1 MGKKEKQTTC
11 PICNKKL
18 SFLKATLK
26 DGVKVCSK
34 HVAIEAGI
42 LSNDVVK
49 QSTVEDIKEQIRLK
63 QESQEQFEKEVDT
76 FVPTKQIGNF
86 IAFDD
91 NQKKWATLSSFRGK
105 IQQIYSYDD
114 IIDFELLE
122 DGTSVASGGLGRALV
137 GGALFGG
144 AGAIV
149 GGVTGKKKT
158 KDFCNSLR
166 LKITINDISNP
177 VVYINFI
184 ESKTKK
190 NGMIYKSIAN
200 AAQECL
206 SVLQI
211 ICDNNEKHEELQP
224 QNSLADEIMKYKKLL
239 DMGAITQDE
248 FEKKKEEL
256 LKL

>member
-1 MGKKEKQTTC
+1 MGKRKKNNMS
-11 PICNKKL
+11 ICNKNFL
-18 SFLKATLK
+18 SKSDIK

-149 GGVTGKKKT
+149 GGVTGKRK
-158 KDFCNSLR
+158 
-166 LKITINDISNP
+166 LKIFVT
-177 VVYINFI
+177 V
-184 ESKTKK
+184 
-190 NGMIYKSIAN
+190 
-200 AAQECL
+200 
-206 SVLQI
+206 
-211 ICDNNEKHEELQP
+211 
-224 QNSLADEIMKYKKLL
+224 
-239 DMGAITQDE
+239 
-248 FEKKKEEL
+248 
-256 LKL
+256 